1 MTQIRD
7 IPTGEL
13 VADLAKTDVD
23 MLICEIALKVG
34 VTEYD
39 SDKSVKYRIKTNQ
52 QIAAK
57 IRAELDR
64 RALT

>member
-13 VADLAKTDVD
+13 VADLAATEAD
-23 MLICEIALKVG
+23 MLLCEIALKVG
-34 VTEYD
+34 VTQYD
-39 SDKSVKYRIKTNQ
+39 SDKSVKYRIGINRQT
-52 QIAAK
+52 AAK